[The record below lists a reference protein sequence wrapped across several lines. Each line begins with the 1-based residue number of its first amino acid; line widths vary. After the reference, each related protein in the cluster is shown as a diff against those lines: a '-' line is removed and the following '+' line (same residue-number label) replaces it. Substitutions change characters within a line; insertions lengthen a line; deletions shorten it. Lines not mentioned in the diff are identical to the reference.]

1 VIVYEGAAPPSVR
14 RGEFHPLAGTRA
26 RIRALPYPAFE
37 PPGGDPWR
45 GSYRRREET
54 AVSPAPRSPDAWEE
68 SLRNVPAGR
77 VLVGPVPPA
86 ELVYGPAAAAVAAV
100 RRIGRP
106 AVLFETARRERDEIP
121 SGRDLARVVLWDG
134 TLPAEEFWRA
144 FRAGEPAG
152 VALPL
157 VPGWTGEE
165 DFLGEFFERAAESEA
180 SFAAGFS
187 LSGDGPSRAAIHAD
201 FAERHPGRAD
211 AFFDAIHHRDWDAG
225 SRESAARFRAA
236 AASAGLPDR
245 VPLLVGA
252 GDAEANARLIDAF
265 EEEARNG
272 EEPRAS
278 ALLAAARRV
287 EDLGR
292 DVADLEREG
301 NLRILWPPD
310 SPEAKVARAV
320 LAGTAR

>member
-1 VIVYEGAAPPSVR
+1 
-14 RGEFHPLAGTRA
+14 
-26 RIRALPYPAFE
+26 
-37 PPGGDPWR
+37 
-45 GSYRRREET
+45 
-54 AVSPAPRSPDAWEE
+54 
-68 SLRNVPAGR
+68 
-77 VLVGPVPPA
+77 
-86 ELVYGPAAAAVAAV
+86 
-100 RRIGRP
+100 
-106 AVLFETARRERDEIP
+106 
-121 SGRDLARVVLWDG
+121 
-134 TLPAEEFWRA
+134 
-144 FRAGEPAG
+144 
-152 VALPL
+152 LPL

-236 AASAGLPDR
+236 ATSAGLPDR